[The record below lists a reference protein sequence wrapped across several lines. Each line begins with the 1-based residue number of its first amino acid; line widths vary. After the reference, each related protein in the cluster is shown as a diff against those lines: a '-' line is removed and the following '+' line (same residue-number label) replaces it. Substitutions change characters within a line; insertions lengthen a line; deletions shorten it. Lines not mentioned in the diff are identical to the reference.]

1 MEIKYLTKMKNTPKI
16 GRFENKGISELE
28 IAKLESEFKIK
39 FPQAYKEFLFLGGKR
54 EFILEGWSTE
64 AQYLDWIQANIK
76 QSMDDVNLKLKP
88 FFVFAEYNNNQCLFF
103 FLNDGENP
111 PIYGYD
117 EGKIYTNDKGEEV
130 YYKKTKNSFSDC
142 IDNSINHALNNK

>member
-76 QSMDDVNLKLKP
+76 ESMDDVNLKLKP

-111 PIYGYD
+111 PIYVYAED
-117 EGKIYTNDKGEEV
+117 KVHQNEKGEFV
-130 YYKKTKNSFSDC
+130 YYVKQDNFFSEYIDRC
-142 IDNSINHALNNK
+142 IDEALKK

>member
-1 MEIKYLTKMKNTPKI
+1 MIYTRNLKYLILKIDNGNKIFNQNEKHPKI

-76 QSMDDVNLKLKP
+76 ESMDDVNLKLKP
-88 FFVFAEYNNNQCLFF
+88 FLFLLNIIIINAYF

-111 PIYGYD
+111 YLWI
-117 EGKIYTNDKGEEV
+117 
-130 YYKKTKNSFSDC
+130 
-142 IDNSINHALNNK
+142 

>member
-76 QSMDDVNLKLKP
+76 ESMDDVNLKLKP
-88 FFVFAEYNNNQCLFF
+88 FLFLLNIIIINAYF

-111 PIYGYD
+111 YLWI
-117 EGKIYTNDKGEEV
+117 
-130 YYKKTKNSFSDC
+130 
-142 IDNSINHALNNK
+142 